1 MHKTGFHKESKLM
14 TQIDSG
20 RRRSF
25 GNQISNNEQQRKFQE
40 RNQPHFGSEN
50 RAIQV
55 YCKI

>member
-1 MHKTGFHKESKLM
+1 M

-50 RAIQV
+50 RAIRLFTV
-55 YCKI
+55 HSGTN